1 MTRHIYAANCFC
13 WAIAALVAT
22 GVASAQDLTMPPI
35 SPPAESVEGMEVLPP
50 GAGEPAPTSVRDEIA
65 GDPTAITMGEYG
77 DYHALDQANC
87 DVWAHRPALTSSTG
101 TWLRR
106 GWWYTEIEAVVLNRM
121 WKRDDMTLG
130 QDSASNRKLILART
144 DPGASGSVRFTLGRF
159 LFRDIKN
166 RDHTMEFTAFGGGE
180 STQDD
185 TLTSASDGQTLF
197 VPTGIS
203 DFNPAFDGA
212 QTMNVDYDSR
222 FNSFEVNYRVKERL
236 SRDRMLLTP
245 GGEWVRTANE
255 GVTKQ
260 YLVGFRY
267 FDLVDTLDWN
277 ATNIST
283 FANEDGNYHV
293 EADND
298 MFGLQIGGSM
308 LFEHDRWNIEIM
320 GKGGPYITDV
330 KSESRLTITND
341 ADSSFTVNNRDTT
354 LSYIGELQII
364 GRYHLRPNIS
374 LKAGWQ
380 MMYVSAVALA
390 PDQLN
395 FSPDDGRFPYT
406 GDPFYNGGI
415 FGMECYW

>member
-1 MTRHIYAANCFC
+1 
-13 WAIAALVAT
+13 
-22 GVASAQDLTMPPI
+22 MPPI
-35 SPPAESVEGMEVLPP
+35 TPPAESAGPMEVVPPGMEDSTPLGVPEDLSSGP
-50 GAGEPAPTSVRDEIA
+50 ESV
-65 GDPTAITMGEYG
+65 PMGEYG
-77 DYHALDQANC
+77 DYHALHQSNC
-87 DVWAHRPALTSSTG
+87 DMWGCQPALTASSG

-130 QDSASNRKLILART
+130 QDSGSTRKLLLKRS
-144 DPGASGSVRFTLGRF
+144 DPGAAGNVRLTLGRF
-159 LFRDIKN
+159 LFRDVEN
-166 RDHTMEFTAFGGGE
+166 RDHTIEFTAFGGGE

-185 TLTSASDGQTLF
+185 TLTSSTDGQTLF

-212 QTMNVDYDSR
+212 ESMVVDYDSR

-236 SRDRMLLTP
+236 RRDRMMLTP
-245 GGEWVRTANE
+245 GGEWVRTTNE
-255 GVTKQ
+255 GLTKQ
-260 YLVGFRY
+260 FLFGLRY
-267 FDLVDTLDWN
+267 FDLVDTLDWS

-293 EADND
+293 VTNND
-298 MFGLQIGGSM
+298 MFGVQLGCS
-308 LFEHDRWNIEIM
+308 LLYERDRWNVELM
-320 GKGGPYITDV
+320 GKGGPYINDV
-330 KSESRLTITND
+330 KAKSRFTITND
-341 ADSSFTVNNRDTT
+341 EDSSYSVNNRDTT
-354 LSYIGELQII
+354 LSFIGEMQLV

-380 MMYVSAVALA
+380 MMYVSAVAIA

-395 FSPDDGRFPYT
+395 FSPDEGRFPYT

-415 FGMECYW
+415 FGLECYW